1 MAARFA
7 VGARGPMTLLC
18 GFTGVPLRGFA
29 AGVVLGALFGT
40 IPIQLS
46 VGYALRDR
54 PAAVAAIGTAFL
66 SFYVF
71 GPAILAA
78 VGGTTLWLGK
88 RRSTPRDD
96 GEVGGGRREEGGE
109 GGLEL
114 GTSGAGI

>member
-1 MAARFA
+1 MVERFA
-7 VGARGPMTLLC
+7 VGVRGPMNLLY

-40 IPIQLS
+40 MPIQLS
-46 VGYALRDR
+46 LGYALRDR
-54 PAAVAAIGTAFL
+54 PAAVAAIGTAFV
-66 SFYVF
+66 SCYVF
-71 GPAILAA
+71 GPPIVAA

-88 RRSTPRDD
+88 RRNPPSDD
-96 GEVGGGRREEGGE
+96 GAVEGERQEAGGE

>member
-1 MAARFA
+1 MAERFA

-40 IPIQLS
+40 MPIQLS
-46 VGYALRDR
+46 VGYVLRDR
-54 PAAVAAIGTAFL
+54 PAAVAAIGTAFF

-71 GPAILAA
+71 GPAIIAA

-88 RRSTPRDD
+88 RKSTPGDN
-96 GEVGGGRREEGGE
+96 GERREAGGE